1 MASAFS
7 HIAIPAM
14 LYGVFKNVN
23 MNAKLLLL
31 GAICSILP
39 DVDVIGFHLGIPYQ
53 SPWGHRGFT
62 HSIAFATV
70 LGLLLTPLSRYLN
83 SAPHVVFSFCFVSCL
98 SHGILD
104 AMTNGGLGIAFFW
117 PLSNNRY
124 FFPFRPIQ
132 VSPIGITSFFSEWGF
147 RVLVSEAVWIL
158 VPALTVGILGV
169 FVRKFFEKT
178 TS

>member
-1 MASAFS
+1 
-7 HIAIPAM
+7 
-14 LYGVFKNVN
+14 
-23 MNAKLLLL
+23 
-31 GAICSILP
+31 
-39 DVDVIGFHLGIPYQ
+39 
-53 SPWGHRGFT
+53 
-62 HSIAFATV
+62 
-70 LGLLLTPLSRYLN
+70 
-83 SAPHVVFSFCFVSCL
+83 
-98 SHGILD
+98 
-104 AMTNGGLGIAFFW
+104 MTNGGLGIAFFC

-178 TS
+178 TR

>member
-7 HIAIPAM
+7 HIAIPAV
-14 LYGVFKNVN
+14 LYGTFKNAN

-62 HSIAFATV
+62 HSITFAAV

-83 SAPHVVFSFCFVSCL
+83 STPRVVFSFCFVSCL
-98 SHGILD
+98 SHGVLD

-147 RVLVSEAVWIL
+147 RVLVSETVWIL
-158 VPALTVGILGV
+158 VPALTVGILGI

-178 TS
+178 MR

>member
-7 HIAIPAM
+7 HIAIPAV
-14 LYGVFKNVN
+14 LYGVFKNAN
-23 MNAKLLLL
+23 MNAKLFLL
-31 GAICSILP
+31 GTICSILP

-62 HSIAFATV
+62 HSVAFAAV
-70 LGLLLTPLSRYLN
+70 LGLLLMPLSRYLN
-83 SAPHVVFSFCFVSCL
+83 SAPRVVFSFCFVSCI

-158 VPALTVGILGV
+158 VPVLTLGILGV
-169 FVRKFFEKT
+169 FVRKFFEKIMR
-178 TS
+178 